1 MNRLF
6 TLVENQYQE
15 MSFRLQ
21 TLERY
26 ESEQN
31 DNQLKLEDDA
41 MLMATVTAEGSNA
54 TNSVPKVA
62 EEGFSDFIEDLQQSW
77 VYKRN
82 CGFRES
88 GFSMSTR
95 SMFAS
100 RWSCLSD
107 LSMADVSVLSV
118 LNLPIT
124 QSEVFNTH
132 RSSQTW
138 SKEHLN
144 PASPLR
150 YSDDGMNLSSVA
162 SDRSEAKVDFCRGCG
177 GEIGEGRALKIGK
190 YFQVTLDTESTK
202 MNR

>member
-41 MLMATVTAEGSNA
+41 ILMVTVTAESSNA

-62 EEGFSDFIEDLQQSW
+62 EEGFSDFIEDLRQSW
-77 VYKRN
+77 AYKRN

-88 GFSMSTR
+88 GFSMSTKACLPLVGH
-95 SMFAS
+95 AS
-100 RWSCLSD
+100 R
-107 LSMADVSVLSV
+107 
-118 LNLPIT
+118 T
-124 QSEVFNTH
+124 
-132 RSSQTW
+132 
-138 SKEHLN
+138 
-144 PASPLR
+144 
-150 YSDDGMNLSSVA
+150 
-162 SDRSEAKVDFCRGCG
+162 
-177 GEIGEGRALKIGK
+177 
-190 YFQVTLDTESTK
+190 
-202 MNR
+202 